1 MAWVKG
7 QSGNPG
13 GRPKKNKEV
22 EELAQQCTV
31 EAINR
36 LKQIMR
42 QQKDVKAALQAA
54 QALLERGHGKPRTKV
69 EMTGAEGGPIQTEH
83 MSDTEAARRIA
94 FALAKGVDGVGKV
107 DEVGD
112 EEQQE
117 PTLQ

>member
-1 MAWVKG
+1 VHCG
-7 QSGNPG
+7 SHQS
-13 GRPKKNKEV
+13 
-22 EELAQQCTV
+22 V
-31 EAINR
+31 EADHAAAEG
-36 LKQIMR
+36 R
-42 QQKDVKAALQAA
+42 QG
-54 QALLERGHGKPRTKV
+54 ALLERGHGKPRTKV